1 VAHLVFLHTAEV
13 NVGTFERLTLE
24 LAPGTA
30 TTHIADAELLDRA
43 RADGLDDPQ
52 LAAALDARLRHFVE
66 PGDLVVCT
74 CSTIGGLVESIGSAQ
89 GMATMRVDRPM
100 AAEAVG
106 RGHRIAVVAAIE
118 STVESTC
125 ALLREEAARAGRDIE
140 LIVSVCGEAW
150 ARFEAG
156 DHQGYAEA
164 IADHV
169 RTIEPGADVVVL
181 AQGSMSG
188 AAALLSDH
196 DIPVLSSP
204 RLGVAAALERF
215 SRIA

>member
-1 VAHLVFLHTAEV
+1 MFLHTAEV

-43 RADGLDDPQ
+43 RTDGLDDPH
-52 LAAALDARLRHFVE
+52 LATALDARLRHFVE

-74 CSTIGGLVESIGSAQ
+74 CSTIGGLVESIGRAQ
-89 GMATMRVDRPM
+89 GLATMRVDRPM

-125 ALLREEAARAGRDIE
+125 ALLREEAARVGRDIE

-164 IADHV
+164 IANHV
-169 RTIEPGADVVVL
+169 RTIEPGVDLVVL
-181 AQGSMSG
+181 AQGSMAG
-188 AAALLSDH
+188 AAALLGDH

>member
-13 NVGTFERLTLE
+13 NVSTFEQLTLE

-43 RADGLDDPQ
+43 RSNGLDDSK
-52 LAAALDARLRHFVE
+52 LAATLHARLRRFVE

-74 CSTIGGLVESIGSAQ
+74 CSTIGGLVESIGSDL
-89 GMATMRVDRPM
+89 GVATMRIDRPM
-100 AAEAVG
+100 AAEAVSRG
-106 RGHRIAVVAAIE
+106 RRIVVVAAIE
-118 STVESTC
+118 STVEPTC
-125 ALLREEAARAGRDIE
+125 ALLHEEAARAGHDIE
-140 LIVSVCGEAW
+140 LMVSLCDDAW
-150 ARFEAG
+150 ARFEAN
-156 DHQGYAEA
+156 DHRGYAMA

-169 RTIEPGADVVVL
+169 RAIGRGVDVIVL

-188 AAALLSDH
+188 AAALLGDL

-204 RLGVAAALERF
+204 RMGVAAALERF
-215 SRIA
+215 RRSA

>member
-1 VAHLVFLHTAEV
+1 VAHLVFLHTAEI

-30 TTHIADAELLDRA
+30 TTHIADTELLDRA
-43 RADGLDDPQ
+43 RTHGLDDPQ

-74 CSTIGGLVESIGSAQ
+74 CSTIGGLVETIGRAQ

-100 AAEAVG
+100 AAEAVCC
-106 RGHRIAVVAAIE
+106 GHRIAVVAAIE

-125 ALLREEAARAGRDIE
+125 ALLREEAAHVDRDIE

-169 RTIEPGADVVVL
+169 RTIEADVDVVVL

-196 DIPVLSSP
+196 DVPVLSSP

-215 SRIA
+215 IQIA